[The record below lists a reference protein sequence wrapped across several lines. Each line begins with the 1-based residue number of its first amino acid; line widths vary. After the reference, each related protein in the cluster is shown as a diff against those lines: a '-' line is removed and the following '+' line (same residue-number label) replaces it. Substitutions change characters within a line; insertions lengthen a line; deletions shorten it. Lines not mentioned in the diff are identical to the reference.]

1 MSSTDGI
8 ANEKVSLDSTE
19 GILKNAIIQLIGNVS
34 NPYDLIFLMG
44 QISNINS
51 NNEVLKEAFFKLIK
65 DVSGTGDLNH
75 LLTETTKIIEYRREE
90 ELFLKQQLIDS
101 NNPTS
106 QYVNENNN
114 EVGETKVEVIDVDS
128 KEESTF
134 NNKPSFSEMLKRD
147 LPPSTIVS
155 SISVT
160 STNSSRNSGQQHSIR
175 GITIFDDE
183 TIEKM
188 SNNPEMNKN
197 IEKITSKNKKII
209 NIDILIKSLLD
220 CGVPMWR
227 IMFYFYISNKEFDIS
242 ASTSSEDARQN
253 DKKFQILE
261 DYSNNNLI
269 NFNDTDY
276 YYQYI
281 EYYFDK
287 TIAYNSENDYYICKK
302 DKSGNPIVLIFK
314 NKFVK
319 LINNFIKK

>member
-34 NPYDLIFLMG
+34 NPFDLIFLMS

-51 NNEVLKEAFFKLIK
+51 NNEVLKQTFCKLIK

-75 LLTETTKIIEYRREE
+75 LLTETTKIIEYRRNE
-90 ELFLKQQLIDS
+90 ELFLKQELVDS
-101 NNPTS
+101 NNSTS

-114 EVGETKVEVIDVDS
+114 QVDETKLEEIDVDRPIS
-128 KEESTF
+128 S
-134 NNKPSFSEMLKRD
+134 NKPSFSEILKKD

-160 STNSSRNSGQQHSIR
+160 STNSSRNSEQQHSIR
-175 GITIFDDE
+175 GITFFDDE

-188 SNNPEMNKN
+188 THNPEMNKN

-253 DKKFQILE
+253 DEKFQILE
-261 DYSNNNLI
+261 DYSNNKLI
-269 NFNDTDY
+269 DFNDTHY

-287 TIAYNSENDYYICKK
+287 TIAYNSENDYYTCKK